1 MTDVIV
7 FSSPAGPIGLLVDW
21 FVMTR
26 YLEKLIQRR
35 CDAIK
40 RAAEKGNGTG

>member
-1 MTDVIV
+1 MIILV
-7 FSSPAGPIGLLVDW
+7 FSSPARLIGLLVDW

-26 YLEKLIQRR
+26 YLERFIQGR

-40 RAAEKGNGTG
+40 LAAEAIKKAS